1 MDPPNETNL
10 TAHSW
15 LSVIT
20 FLVVIAIV
28 IHPIRIPIP
37 IPVYENVT
45 GTATSTPDIDTEGD
59 DVADRSVQETPPTL
73 SEADQIGM
81 QCEGSGRRN
90 SVAVSTD
97 AVPESVNPQLG
108 PTSSNS
114 QLESGQ
120 ENMDESLPAKTPTT
134 ASTIITNSLNNDTT
148 TNINNTTDNL
158 EGGSQKRMKTFPY
171 DITLDIATAPVLG
184 VLFLLATRSIN
195 GQSVRDGIMGE
206 PSSGVEPY
214 AVMVLFFSLVR
225 SFTKAILVAV
235 LFFR

>member
-28 IHPIRIPIP
+28 IRPIRIPLP
-37 IPVYENVT
+37 IPVYVKDPEI
-45 GTATSTPDIDTEGD
+45 TATDADADTDAATDRSTREVPSILSETNQVRIPCEGD
-59 DVADRSVQETPPTL
+59 GICCNNHLDVNAPEDINPHTKSC
-73 SEADQIGM
+73 SNM
-81 QCEGSGRRN
+81 QTANEQG
-90 SVAVSTD
+90 
-97 AVPESVNPQLG
+97 
-108 PTSSNS
+108 
-114 QLESGQ
+114 
-120 ENMDESLPAKTPTT
+120 NMDDSLPAKTN
-134 ASTIITNSLNNDTT
+134 TIITT
-148 TNINNTTDNL
+148 TNILNNDNNKDDNL
-158 EGGSQKRMKTFPY
+158 ESGSQKRKKTFPY
-171 DITLDIATAPVLG
+171 DITLNIATAPVLG

-225 SFTKAILVAV
+225 
-235 LFFR
+235 